1 MARSES
7 SPSFLA
13 LCNKC
18 FFWSV
23 LTGMITGKKPTQRRM
38 KASKV
43 MTVTKKS
50 CNHTGKNRPKETF
63 VTQSKE
69 RRRAFRSAF
78 GVRRSAFG
86 VRRSAFGVRRSAF
99 GVRRSAFCIRRSAFG
114 KLPLPRAN
122 SREKPYVS

>member
-23 LTGMITGKKPTQRRM
+23 ITGMITGKKPIQRRM

-50 CNHTGKNRPKETF
+50 YNHTGNNRPKETF
-63 VTQSKE
+63 ITQSKE
-69 RRRAFRSAF
+69 RRRAFRSRHTIDF
-78 GVRRSAFG
+78 SDFER
-86 VRRSAFGVRRSAF
+86 
-99 GVRRSAFCIRRSAFG
+99 
-114 KLPLPRAN
+114 
-122 SREKPYVS
+122 

>member
-23 LTGMITGKKPTQRRM
+23 ITGMITGKKPIQRRM

-50 CNHTGKNRPKETF
+50 YNHTIIP
-63 VTQSKE
+63 VLH
-69 RRRAFRSAF
+69 SAF
-78 GVRRSAFG
+78 GVRQITPAEENAYFG
-86 VRRSAFGVRRSAF
+86 A
-99 GVRRSAFCIRRSAFG
+99 
-114 KLPLPRAN
+114 KTLPLCMIIAAWLPSLLSPRCRWHA
-122 SREKPYVS
+122 SDP